1 MLSIKYLIPSY
12 QCSGHSYIEYFTIL
26 HISSCEIKSTYYQWP
41 LVKGD
46 EPAGC
51 PGETRVAR
59 KDDPNNIFNKALDFS
74 RDTLEK
80 AFYNNQL
87 NQFHVERKI
96 LDYVKKDCIPQINKS
111 LEQKAK
117 AVILDALVYTS

>member
-74 RDTLEK
+74 RDTLENLRE
-80 AFYNNQL
+80 AITIMQL
-87 NQFHVERKI
+87 II
-96 LDYVKKDCIPQINKS
+96 LNVSCKKNYLNPDNPK
-111 LEQKAK
+111 
-117 AVILDALVYTS
+117 